1 VGYWDRP
8 YCIIHTKMKSEM
20 FWKYVVIINRV
31 QIMDW
36 ISMAQDNVQRRA
48 LLGKAMKL
56 RTQLDAGD
64 FLNSWVTKN
73 DSYP

>member
-1 VGYWDRP
+1 
-8 YCIIHTKMKSEM
+8 
-20 FWKYVVIINRV
+20 
-31 QIMDW
+31 MDW

-64 FLNSWVTKN
+64 FLNS
-73 DSYP
+73 